1 VERCNYNTRNYIM
14 KATYINFIS
23 KTLRVISTIIVIVAI
38 VGFYLCFAWS
48 CTSTYYTAGKVA
60 IVKEKKQPYK
70 GECVYKLETMHSKI
84 SVYTLDFTEYAQVN
98 DTVKLAYNSFGK
110 LVMIKTK

>member
-1 VERCNYNTRNYIM
+1 M
-14 KATYINFIS
+14 KATLINLASKIF
-23 KTLRVISTIIVIVAI
+23 KTLFTRTIIAAI
-38 VGFYLCFAWS
+38 GFFSACFFMS
-48 CTSTYYTAGKVA
+48 CTSTYYTSGKVA
-60 IVKEKKQPYK
+60 VVKEKKQPYK

-84 SVYTLDFTEYAQVN
+84 SVYTIDYTEYAQIN

>member
-1 VERCNYNTRNYIM
+1 M
-14 KATYINFIS
+14 KTTIINFTSKIF
-23 KTLRVISTIIVIVAI
+23 KTLFTLLIIAFTIFFSA
-38 VGFYLCFAWS
+38 CFFMS

-70 GECVYKLETMHSKI
+70 GECVYKLETMTSKI
-84 SVYTLDFTEYAQVN
+84 SVYTLDYTDYAQVN